1 MKDLIKIYDV
11 TMLSQSKVYQIKS
24 YLYRYIGNDDHKI
37 GHEKYYF
44 RPLERQRVTKRLVLS
59 RNKVYCKVY
68 EVPGYLPPSKNTA
81 AASNGIQLS
90 LF

>member
-1 MKDLIKIYDV
+1 MKDLIKIYDT

-24 YLYRYIGNDDHKI
+24 YIYRYIGNDHHKI

-44 RPLERQRVTKRLVLS
+44 RPLGGQRVTKRLILS
-59 RNKVYCKVY
+59 RNKIYCKVY
-68 EVPGYLPPSKNTA
+68 EVPGYLPPTKNTA
-81 AASNGIQLS
+81 TNGNGIQLR

>member
-1 MKDLIKIYDV
+1 MKDLIKIYDT
-11 TMLSQSKVYQIKS
+11 TMLCRSKVYQIKS
-24 YLYRYIGNDDHKI
+24 YLYRYIGNDDYKI
-37 GHEKYYF
+37 GYEKYF
-44 RPLERQRVTKRLVLS
+44 FIPLGGQRVTKRLVLS
-59 RNKVYCKVY
+59 RNKIYCHVY